1 MLEFLFDLDRHRNRR
16 QYSKE
21 KIRDLDLLLE
31 LEAKKI
37 EEDSEKSVLN
47 VLHKNEEHIIVY
59 RDVFDQEGKFGVFY
73 IALKV
78 IHKRGIV
85 LNRIRLSANYIDEE
99 TIEICDIEVFGEN
112 EGRGYGSMLLQSLIN
127 FAIENSVNTISGWIS
142 QTDKDH
148 FDKLD
153 FFYKKHGFD
162 VIWGNSSN
170 IANKAADIYW
180 TNPLNRLSK

>member
-1 MLEFLFDLDRHRNRR
+1 MLKFLFDLDRDRNRR

-21 KIRDLDLLLE
+21 KIRDLDLILE
-31 LEAKKI
+31 FESKKI
-37 EEDSEKSVLN
+37 EEDSEKSILN
-47 VLHKNEEHIIVY
+47 VLHKNGEHIIVY
-59 RDVFDQEGKFGVFY
+59 RDIFDLEEKFGVFY

-85 LNRIRLSANYIDEE
+85 LNRIRLSANYKDEE

-112 EGRGYGSMLLQSLIN
+112 EGRGYGSILLQSLIN

-153 FFYKKHGFD
+153 SFYKKFGFE
-162 VIWGNSSN
+162 VIWDNSSN

-180 TNPLNRLSK
+180 TNLNRVSQ

>member
-1 MLEFLFDLDRHRNRR
+1 MLDFLFDLNKHRNRR
-16 QYSKE
+16 EYSKE

-37 EEDSEKSVLN
+37 EEDPEKSILN
-47 VLHKNEEHIIVY
+47 VIHKNGEHIIVY
-59 RDVFDQEGKFGVFY
+59 RTIFDQEEKFGVFY
-73 IALKV
+73 IVLKV
-78 IHKRGIV
+78 IHRRGIV

-112 EGRGYGSMLLQSLIN
+112 EGRGYGSILLDSLIN

-148 FDKLD
+148 FEKLD
-153 FFYKKHGFD
+153 YFYKKHGFN
-162 VIWGNSSN
+162 VI
-170 IANKAADIYW
+170 
-180 TNPLNRLSK
+180 

>member
-1 MLEFLFDLDRHRNRR
+1 MLDFLFDLDRHRNRR

-21 KIRDLDLLLE
+21 KVRDIGFLLE
-31 LEAKKI
+31 SETKRI
-37 EEDSEKSVLN
+37 EEDPEKSILN
-47 VLHKNEEHIIVY
+47 VIHKNGEHIIVY
-59 RDVFDQEGKFGVFY
+59 RTIFNQAVKYGVFY

-85 LNRIRLSANYIDEE
+85 LNRIRLSANYKNEG

-112 EGRGYGSMLLQSLIN
+112 EGRGYGSILLDSLIN
-127 FAIENSVNTISGWIS
+127 FAIENSVNIISGWIS

-153 FFYKKHGFD
+153 YFYKKRGFN
-162 VIWGNSSN
+162 VIWGSSSHN
-170 IANKAADIYW
+170 ANKAADIIW
-180 TNPLNRLSK
+180 TNSLDNLSK